1 MIHLDSLKKSFGNKE
16 VLKGI
21 DLEVP
26 KGRAIGIVGEN
37 GSGKTTLFKCIA
49 GLERHQGKVEC
60 ELTPLK
66 NHLGFLPTNPY
77 FLPKVTGLEYL
88 RLHCN
93 ARRIKGVDLK
103 ARNIFQLPL
112 GKYATTYSTG
122 MKKKLALTAILLP
135 ANELFILDEPFNG
148 VDIQSNLMITEIIKR
163 LKALGKTILISS
175 HIFSTLTETCDEIH
189 LLREGRLVKRAEP
202 SEFQLLEQEM
212 IDPNTLQAIERLEL
226 S

>member
-1 MIHLDSLKKSFGNKE
+1 M
-16 VLKGI
+16 
-21 DLEVP
+21 
-26 KGRAIGIVGEN
+26 GEN
-37 GSGKTTLFKCIA
+37 GSGKTILFKCIA

-60 ELTPLK
+60 DLTPLK

-88 RLHCN
+88 RLHTN

-122 MKKKLALTAILLP
+122 MKKKLALTAILLQ

-148 VDIQSNLMITEIIKR
+148 VDIQSNLMITEIINR
-163 LKALGKTILISS
+163 LKQLGKTILISS

-189 LLREGRLVKRAEP
+189 LLRDGQLVKRAEP